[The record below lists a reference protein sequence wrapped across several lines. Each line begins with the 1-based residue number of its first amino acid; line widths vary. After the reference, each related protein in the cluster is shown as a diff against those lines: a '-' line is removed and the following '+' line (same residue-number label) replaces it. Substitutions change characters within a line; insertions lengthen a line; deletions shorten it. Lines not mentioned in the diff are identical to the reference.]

1 MGCGD
6 DAMRRL
12 PTPFAFILVAFASL
26 IVATLAGAVGVIA
39 AVYLYD
45 RASSKGNDLA
55 VSLISFHAAGTFT
68 FVTVFTLLC
77 SRRGN
82 VSWWCPITA
91 FAVCLGLLVYD
102 TVLNWPN
109 YDEYY
114 APFFWAAWLAVAVC
128 GGVALVLSRRIQL
141 RAARSRENSL

>member
-1 MGCGD
+1 MGRGD

-12 PTPFAFILVAFASL
+12 PAPLAFILVALTSL
-26 IVATLAGAVGVIA
+26 IVATLAGAVVVIA

-45 RASSKGNDLA
+45 HATSKGNDLA
-55 VSLISFHAAGTFT
+55 VALIAFHTAGTFA

-91 FAVCLGLLVYD
+91 FAACLGLLVYD
-102 TVLNWPN
+102 TVLNWQN

-114 APFFWAAWLAVAVC
+114 APFFWAAWLAVAVS
-128 GGVALVLSRRIQL
+128 GGLALVLSRRIQL
-141 RAARSRENSL
+141 RTARGRENS